1 MGSRSRVLCVL
12 VVLLCVVLPGQA
24 SAAKY
29 DALYK
34 DPSQPVEA
42 RVQDLLKR
50 LTLDE
55 KLGQMTQIERTVANA
70 SVIEQ
75 YDIGK

>member
-55 KLGQMTQIERTVANA
+55 KLDTDREDCRQRICDRAVRHR
-70 SVIEQ
+70 
-75 YDIGK
+75 